1 MYSSSGARVWN
12 QRIWMCFNP
21 ENFLFWCVCVCEC
34 IYVCVMCVWVYT
46 RECDVCVTM
55 CMCVMCVCVRMY
67 RIYPNIACKLAS
79 FLLLHPHEC
88 WGCQLSHH
96 PQSSLA
102 SHEARWIHVK
112 RKGVVVKIQ
121 TFQYLLCS
129 KMSFFFLKN
138 HSLIIPHVY
147 VMYFELIQW
156 PLSSWKRNFTTKAF
170 SSYFDVLHTLVREC
184 REFYPWAGKLWQC
197 MLICDAVWTK
207 VS

>member
-1 MYSSSGARVWN
+1 MTGKPAAVHWFSYAVHLIWSHKYEGFTFSIIWYDVLMYSSSGARVWN

-129 KMSFFFLKN
+129 KMSFFF
-138 HSLIIPHVY
+138 
-147 VMYFELIQW
+147 
-156 PLSSWKRNFTTKAF
+156 
-170 SSYFDVLHTLVREC
+170 
-184 REFYPWAGKLWQC
+184 
-197 MLICDAVWTK
+197 
-207 VS
+207 